1 MAPRLHWCTVI
12 RDLGDGLVLRR
23 ATTADADALTEFN
36 ADYLRFQ
43 DAPEPSRVMAAW
55 TRDLMTGRHP
65 TFRPESA
72 TVVEDT
78 RRRLIVSSIM
88 LIRQTWAFGGVPIGI
103 AQPELIATHPD
114 YRGRGVV
121 RAQLETV
128 HQWSAERGDLVLIIS
143 GIPGYYRQ
151 FGYELALQQGG
162 GPVIHTSSLP
172 RPDPDEPRPFR
183 VRELREGDL
192 AFLTRTYA
200 EATRD
205 SLVTVLRDEPLWRY
219 EWQGRSAHAAVR
231 QEIRV
236 IETTA
241 GEPVGFLT
249 HQPRV
254 NGTVFEVTEWKV
266 ARSVSWRAV
275 WPTLLAYCWR
285 AGEEYAQRDGGT
297 LGTLSFWYL
306 GDSHPID
313 QIARL
318 AWPRRRWAY
327 YVRVPDLPAFVRAV
341 APALE
346 RRLAASLLVGH
357 TGELTLGFYRPE
369 GVRLVFERGRL
380 VTAEAWRP
388 DFGLGSLEVG
398 FPTTDPRRPVAMF
411 PGLTFLQLLFGFRAL
426 DELQS
431 AFPDCIVRNPDARAL
446 VTALF
451 PRQPSDVWPVL

>member
-1 MAPRLHWCTVI
+1 MI
-12 RDLGDGLVLRR
+12 RDLGDGLMLRR
-23 ATTADADALTEFN
+23 ATAADADALAEFN

-43 DAPEPSRVMAAW
+43 DAPEPSRFMAAW
-55 TRDLMTGRHP
+55 TRDLITGRHP

-72 TVVEDT
+72 TIVEDT

-88 LIRQTWAFGGVPIGI
+88 LIPQTWAFGGIPVEI

-128 HQWSAERGDLVLIIS
+128 HRWSAERGDLLLIIS

-162 GPVIHTSSLP
+162 GPAIHTSSLP
-172 RPDPDEPRPFR
+172 RSWASAPEGFR
-183 VRELREGDL
+183 VREMREADL
-192 AFLTRTYA
+192 GFLTRTYA

-205 SLVTVLRDEPLWRY
+205 YLVTVPRDEALWRY
-219 EWQGRSAHAAVR
+219 EWRGRGEDAAVR
-231 QEIRV
+231 QEFRV
-236 IETTA
+236 IETAA

-254 NGTVFEVTEWKV
+254 NGTVFEITDWKL
-266 ARSVSWRAV
+266 ARGVSWRAV
-275 WPTLLAYCWR
+275 WSTFVAYGWR
-285 AGEEYAQRDGGT
+285 AGEEYAQRAGGT

-318 AWPRRRWAY
+318 SWPRRRWAF
-327 YVRVPDLPAFVRAV
+327 YVRVPDLPAFFRAV

-357 TGELTLGFYRPE
+357 TGELTLGFYHPD

-380 VTAEAWRP
+380 VTAEPWRP
-388 DFGLGSLEVG
+388 DWRLGSLEIG
-398 FPTTDPRRPVAMF
+398 IPSTDPRRPMAMF
-411 PGLTFLQLLFGFRAL
+411 PGLTFLQLLFGFRSL

-431 AFPDCIVRNPDARAL
+431 AFPDCIVRHPEARAL
-446 VTALF
+446 IGALF
-451 PRQPSDVWPVL
+451 PRHASDVWPIL